1 MFYNKNGLKIN
12 LNFDQ
17 SLNENEISKIEEG
30 KMNKNIIRKE
40 SFVYFSQTSKSIGLE
55 EKKNVN
61 KFLRKHSYNFP
72 IISKLK
78 MNKEYII
85 NKTLKFQILK
95 STNKLPKTCKSLEI
109 IKINDINIFGPKK
122 IIETENKNNIKE
134 VKEDKSMKEKK
145 LFRNL
150 NSFNINDI
158 FIKGKEKNNHN
169 NNIIDIQRKISDIEF
184 LGEFRKKTFEI
195 TNISSKVSDIIITHD
210 FPKKVDL
217 ELFKGENI
225 EIKPDLKQKI
235 SKEIIIEIDLKN
247 VISFQISGIN
257 ILKEEKE
264 KMISIQSNIIN
275 FEIINK
281 AENKFKNLFNKRII
295 SFEIKTKK
303 KKKRKKS
310 PHLVLKK
317 VEGFNNINN
326 KLFNKELN
334 NKEMQFQ
341 EDKGDNVNVDEKK
354 DNKNKEKI
362 DKFKTKSPN
371 HLQIKIKNNGNQDN
385 NINFNINDNKNSNIN
400 KLKINKIIASN
411 KDNKSGITI
420 NTINNEII
428 YNKHSIDFTIINTDI
443 LHFEE
448 QYEKIKKDLNELYPI
463 FNRNKKYRENFF
475 FQLSQGN
482 KDKYNF
488 YIDLFDIIKDEQE
501 AKNNNHFKNYLKM
514 KKILGNKNIALQ
526 NNKLLKNK
534 LRPLKKNKSSHFIF
548 ARDKIKPLFTDL

>member
-1 MFYNKNGLKIN
+1 M
-12 LNFDQ
+12 
-17 SLNENEISKIEEG
+17 
-30 KMNKNIIRKE
+30 
-40 SFVYFSQTSKSIGLE
+40 
-55 EKKNVN
+55 
-61 KFLRKHSYNFP
+61 
-72 IISKLK
+72 
-78 MNKEYII
+78 
-85 NKTLKFQILK
+85 
-95 STNKLPKTCKSLEI
+95 
-109 IKINDINIFGPKK
+109 
-122 IIETENKNNIKE
+122 
-134 VKEDKSMKEKK
+134 
-145 LFRNL
+145 

-428 YNKHSIDFTIINTDI
+428 YNKHSIDFPIINTDI

-501 AKNNNHFKNYLKM
+501 AKNNNHFKNYLKL
-514 KKILGNKNIALQ
+514 KKIIKNKNINIQ
-526 NNKLLKNK
+526 SNKLSKNK